1 MSLCCFVVLAV
12 FSVSFLY
19 LHIPM
24 DSGHAILI
32 VACFH
37 CSIFSFRCA
46 LLKNFMM
53 LFLTLFW
60 PCFTVFLSLP
70 MLCVI
75 YRLCLILRCV
85 YVCNISRVGTVAF
98 YAHFFLLLLF
108 FFGQFHNVLFTHFCA
123 MFFGGNV
130 CPVCA
135 VFTADSSV
143 LLCWSVGVN

>member
-12 FSVSFLY
+12 FSVPFLY

-108 FFGQFHNVLFTHFCA
+108 FFDNFTMCFLPIFVPCFLGGMFVLFVRFSPLIRASCCV
-123 MFFGGNV
+123 G
-130 CPVCA
+130 
-135 VFTADSSV
+135 
-143 LLCWSVGVN
+143 LLG